1 MNDEKTQSS
10 GKHGAGSGI
19 YIAFVPWLLFGVI
32 VRQDSLI
39 AAAIVALLA
48 ATAISTPGVVRG
60 RPKVLE
66 LGTVLAFVG
75 FTIAAALLD
84 SSASDW
90 LARYARAISAS
101 LLALIAFGSL
111 LRTPFTEQY
120 ARETVPREWWSSER
134 FKHVNRSL
142 TAMWGLVFAAMVP
155 SHVIAGAIDTRRG
168 NTIFNWL
175 IPIALIVWAAKRTAR
190 VSESD
195 GAAAVDGTEAPD
207 ASLTAQR

>member
-1 MNDEKTQSS
+1 MNDEKTQASE
-10 GKHGAGSGI
+10 KRHAGPGI

-48 ATAISTPGVVRG
+48 ATAISAPGVVHG

-75 FTIAAALLD
+75 FTIAATLLD
-84 SSASDW
+84 SSASAW

-175 IPIALIVWAAKRTAR
+175 IPIALIIWAAKRTAR
-190 VSESD
+190 VSD
-195 GAAAVDGTEAPD
+195 GDGVVAADGSEASD
-207 ASLTAQR
+207 ASLAA

>member
-1 MNDEKTQSS
+1 MNDEKTQASD
-10 GKHGAGSGI
+10 KHGAGAGI
-19 YIAFVPWLLFGVI
+19 YLAFIPWLLFGVI

-39 AAAIVALLA
+39 AAAVVALLA
-48 ATAISTPGVVRG
+48 AIAISAPGVLHG

-84 SSASDW
+84 GSASDW
-90 LARYARAISAS
+90 LARYARAISAA

-120 ARETVPREWWSSER
+120 ARESVPREWWSSER

-142 TAMWGLVFAAMVP
+142 TAMWGLVFAVMVP

-190 VSESD
+190 VSEGD
-195 GAAAVDGTEAPD
+195 GAVAVGDSEAPD
-207 ASLTAQR
+207 ASLAAQR

>member
-1 MNDEKTQSS
+1 MNDQKTQASD
-10 GKHGAGSGI
+10 KHGAGVGI

-48 ATAISTPGVVRG
+48 AAAISTPGVVHG

-90 LARYARAISAS
+90 LARYARAISAA

-120 ARETVPREWWSSER
+120 ARESVPREWWSSAR

-142 TAMWGLVFAAMVP
+142 TAMWGVVFTAMVP
-155 SHVIAGAIDTRRG
+155 SHVIAGVIDTRRG

-175 IPIALIVWAAKRTAR
+175 IPIALIIWAAKRTAR
-190 VSESD
+190 VSE
-195 GAAAVDGTEAPD
+195 GAGELDESADSSAATLA
-207 ASLTAQR
+207 AQR